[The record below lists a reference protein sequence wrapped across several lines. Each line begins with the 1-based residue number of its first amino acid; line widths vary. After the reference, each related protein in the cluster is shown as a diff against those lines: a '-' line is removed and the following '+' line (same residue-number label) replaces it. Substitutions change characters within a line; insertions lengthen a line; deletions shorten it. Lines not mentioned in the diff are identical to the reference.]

1 MTIEIRELIVQVQV
15 TESEEAKAVV
25 PFTGYSEWDEQRLL
39 EKMKREIID
48 YLLERGHL

>member
-1 MTIEIRELIVQVQV
+1 MTIEIRELVIQVQV
-15 TESEEAKAVV
+15 TESEEAKTAL

-39 EKMKREIID
+39 EKMKREIVD